1 MKINWKVRLRN
12 PVFWAEVAAAAVLP
26 ILAQL
31 GLSWEDMDTWA
42 ALWEAL
48 TAAVK
53 SPVILTAVAED
64 EKGNLQGFVF
74 CSILRLAPEYL
85 CRGESSVGYLN
96 DLYVAPNARHQGLAQ
111 KLTAYAESWLREQ
124 DVKVMELQVLGMNE
138 NAQQYWKQ
146 QAMEPIGILCCKYL

>member
-42 ALWEAL
+42 ALWEVL

-53 SPVILTAVAED
+53 SPVILTAVAVSVWNAVND
-64 EKGNLQGFVF
+64 PTTKGL
-74 CSILRLAPEYL
+74 SDSPRAL
-85 CRGESSVGYLN
+85 GY
-96 DLYVAPNARHQGLAQ
+96 H
-111 KLTAYAESWLREQ
+111 
-124 DVKVMELQVLGMNE
+124 
-138 NAQQYWKQ
+138 
-146 QAMEPIGILCCKYL
+146 EPA